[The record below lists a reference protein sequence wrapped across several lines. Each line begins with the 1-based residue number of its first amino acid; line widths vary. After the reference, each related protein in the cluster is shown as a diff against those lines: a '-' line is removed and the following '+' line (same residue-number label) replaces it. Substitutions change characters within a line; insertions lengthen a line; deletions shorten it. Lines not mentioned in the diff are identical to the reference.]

1 MSTTRRK
8 RVYVGVII
16 LAVAALA
23 VDKFFLSEGQAAGLS
38 PHGSTAPAEA
48 RGSVD
53 RRPMS
58 PEAVPTVRIPEVPFP
73 RGLEPLD
80 PSAGVFIRDFFAP
93 PESALNRD
101 PPDSQTDKSGR
112 NANQPDRHGRLGR
125 STFVSR
131 HRLSG
136 VLLDQRLKIAIVD
149 GTWLRIGQ
157 SLNGCTLASV
167 SGNEARFECYD
178 GEAVLEIINKKIVA
192 RH

>member
-8 RVYVGVII
+8 KVYVGVMIV
-16 LAVAALA
+16 AVAALA

-53 RRPMS
+53 RLPMS

-101 PPDSQTDKSGR
+101 SADPQTDKSGR
-112 NANQPDRHGRLGR
+112 NATQPDSQGQVGR
-125 STFVSR
+125 TAFVFR

-149 GTWLRIGQ
+149 GTWVRIGQ
-157 SLNGCTLASV
+157 SLNGCTLKSV
-167 SGNEARFECYD
+167 SGNKASFECYD
-178 GEAVLEIINKKIVA
+178 GNAVLEIFSTGTVE